1 MKKHKGFTLVEIMVV
16 ATIFSFVALGI
27 ATSFISGMK
36 LWGRARNT
44 DFIQYYNLLSL
55 EKVARELRQSINYPL
70 IGFEVKV
77 DEVSFPCLI
86 DNSVVKVIYKF
97 DETRKILLRNQV
109 ALKDILEDNEP
120 EEEEKIVLSS
130 LDDLSFSYLAKQY
143 SDEQKKDIYTWK
155 EAENKDDEWLKE
167 EGIFPALKVR
177 VKIKDGEF
185 QKTVFIPIS

>member
-1 MKKHKGFTLVEIMVV
+1 MKKHKGFTLVEILVV

-36 LWGRARNT
+36 LWARARNT
-44 DFIQYYNLLSL
+44 DLIQYYNLLSL

-70 IGFEVKV
+70 IGFEAKV

-86 DNSVVKVIYKF
+86 DDTVVKVVYRF
-97 DETRKILLRNQV
+97 DAAQKMLLRKQIPLN
-109 ALKDILEDNEP
+109 DILEDNEP
-120 EEEEKIVLSS
+120 EQDEKIVLSS
-130 LDDLSFSYLAKQY
+130 LDDLSFSYFVKHY

-155 EAENKDDEWLKE
+155 EVESKDDEWLKE
-167 EGIFPALKVR
+167 EGIFPALKVK

-185 QKTVFIPIS
+185 QKTIFIPVS